1 MVLTYAVT
9 LIGAVASAYQLLSLA
24 AAIRHLL
31 SREPAEP
38 TSLPAVS
45 ILKPIHGLDPAFLDA
60 IRSHAVQD
68 YPEFEVLFGVRAL
81 DDPAV
86 PEIRR
91 LIEEFPA
98 LRIRLIECPT
108 STPNA
113 KAGVLMDLAAEARH
127 PVLLVND
134 SDIRVP
140 QGYLRRVVAALDEPG
155 VGLVTCIYT
164 ARADSL
170 PGKWEALGIST
181 DFAPSI
187 LVARLIG
194 VREFGMGSTLCFR
207 VAQLREIGG
216 FAAIAD
222 YLADDYQLAKRIT
235 QSGYRAV
242 VSKVPVTTHVGDDT
256 WVGVWR
262 HQVRWA
268 RTIRVSKGGG
278 YVGLPVTHAGL
289 WALLAA
295 AAGQWW
301 LAGVLCLARIASGLA
316 TGVLVLKNRAMLL
329 WAPLIPLWDLWAF
342 AVWAAGLAGDTVLW
356 RGRKIKLMS
365 SGRIPSNSIQ

>member
-1 MVLTYAVT
+1 MAVTYAVL
-9 LIGAVASAYQLLSLA
+9 LIGAVAAAYQLLSLA
-24 AAIRHLL
+24 AAFRHLL
-31 SREPAEP
+31 HREPAVP
-38 TSLPAVS
+38 KSLPAVS
-45 ILKPIHGLDPAFLDA
+45 ILKPIHGLDPAFRDA
-60 IRSHAVQD
+60 IRSHATQD
-68 YPEFEVLFGVRAL
+68 YPEFEILFGVKTL

-86 PEIRR
+86 PEIRQ
-91 LIEEFPA
+91 LIADFPA
-98 LRIRLIECPT
+98 LHIRLMECGT
-108 STPNA
+108 RMPNA
-113 KAGVLMDLAAEARH
+113 KVGVLMDLAAEARH

-140 QGYLRRVVAALDEPG
+140 QGYLRRVVAALSEPG
-155 VGLVTCIYT
+155 TGLVTCLYT

-187 LVARLIG
+187 LVARVIG

-207 VAQLREIGG
+207 AEQLQQIGG
-216 FAAIAD
+216 FGAVCD

-235 QSGYRAV
+235 ERGFRAV
-242 VSKVPVTTHVGDDT
+242 VSKVTVTTHVGDDT
-256 WVGVWR
+256 WSGVWR

-278 YVGLPVTHAGL
+278 YLGLPVTHAGL

-301 LAGVLCLARIASGLA
+301 LAAALCATRIASGLA
-316 TGVLVLKNRAMLL
+316 TGVLVLENRSMLL
-329 WAPLIPLWDLWAF
+329 WAPLIPVWDLWAF
-342 AVWAAGLAGDTVLW
+342 AIWLAGLSGDTVLW
-356 RGRKIKLMS
+356 RGRRIKLTAD
-365 SGRIPSNSIQ
+365 GRLRE